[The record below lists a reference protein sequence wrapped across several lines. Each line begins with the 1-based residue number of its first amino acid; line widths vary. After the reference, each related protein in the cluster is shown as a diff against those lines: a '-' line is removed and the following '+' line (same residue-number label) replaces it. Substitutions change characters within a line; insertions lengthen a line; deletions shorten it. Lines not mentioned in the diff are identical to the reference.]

1 MATTHTLSSAAQ
13 PTKAFSLW
21 QQLRR
26 NKQAFQEYN
35 IYWHRS
41 LLQQKKKIKQM
52 YFLCQVYMKPYRS
65 GSHPRMKDED
75 EN

>member
-41 LLQQKKKIKQM
+41 LLQQKNNQTNILFVPGL
-52 YFLCQVYMKPYRS
+52 YETIP
-65 GSHPRMKDED
+65 
-75 EN
+75 